1 MSESSRRTVL
11 RLLSWVICG
20 LTFVIPPLTWWIS
33 NGGPFAYL
41 THNVPPGQSLF
52 VASKLCALM
61 ALSLFWLQCMTAL
74 SRKTPALRGFF
85 EFSRRQHVVL
95 GFSAAAVVVL
105 HVGLF
110 MTASALRTQ
119 HAAWDLLVPTF
130 VQGFYKTNI
139 SFGAIA
145 FWLLLLAL
153 VAGLFRLRRTAVWS
167 WVHRTVLVVF
177 ALGFLHGISIGSET
191 RFGLMTYVYAF
202 IGLSVCTALGS
213 WAWASL
219 APRRTLEE
227 RISSKP
233 SI

>member
-1 MSESSRRTVL
+1 MNLSSRKAILRT
-11 RLLSWVICG
+11 LSWVMCG
-20 LTFVIPPLTWWIS
+20 LTFAIPPLTWWIS
-33 NGGPFAYL
+33 NGGPLAYA

-52 VASKLCALM
+52 VASKLFALM

-85 EFSRRQHVVL
+85 ELTRRQHIVLGCVTAGVVL
-95 GFSAAAVVVL
+95 L

-110 MTASALRTQ
+110 MTASTLRTH

-139 SFGAIA
+139 SLGAIA

-153 VAGLFRLRRTAVWS
+153 LAGVLRLRRSAIWP
-167 WVHRTVLVVF
+167 WVHRTIFIVF

-202 IGLSVCTALGS
+202 IGLSVSTAVGS
-213 WAWASL
+213 WAWAVL
-219 APRRTLEE
+219 AARRTLDSHVSQK
-227 RISSKP
+227 SS
-233 SI
+233 I